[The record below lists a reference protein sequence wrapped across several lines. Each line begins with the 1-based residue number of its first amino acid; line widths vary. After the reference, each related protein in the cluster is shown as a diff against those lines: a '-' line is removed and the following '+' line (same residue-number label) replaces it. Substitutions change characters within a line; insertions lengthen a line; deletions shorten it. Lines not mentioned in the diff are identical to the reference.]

1 MVIHQEIIIFLNS
14 KLNYNFSNRDD
25 WINSEENKLQVFFI
39 KKRTL
44 EQGKKL
50 LRMLFL
56 LLGNKEQAVLMAQ
69 EFFYLSADIR
79 NHQAL
84 KTTSFIYQDLDNYL
98 PSCIDKT
105 DDLITFTINELQ
117 KKYDFSK
124 YDKKIPIIVKNVR
137 QRIRRLNVNL
147 STTINDIKEVIDY
160 KNKYDYEQ
168 IILIFNGKKVE
179 GEITVKELDM
189 KPQDILYVVFKKT
202 KPCSANCFIVE

>member
-1 MVIHQEIIIFLNS
+1 MVIHQEIIDFLNS
-14 KLNYNFSNRDD
+14 KCNSGERDF
-25 WINSEENKLQVFFI
+25 WINDKGSEIQAFFV

-50 LRMLFL
+50 LKMLFL

-69 EFFYLSADIR
+69 DFFYLSANIR

-84 KTTSFIYQDLDNYL
+84 KITSFIYQDLDNYL

-105 DDLITFTINELQ
+105 EDLIIFTINELQ

-137 QRIRRLNVNL
+137 QRIIRLNVNL
-147 STTINDIKEVIDY
+147 TTTINEIKEAIDY
-160 KNKYDYEQ
+160 KNKYNHDQ

-179 GEITVKELDM
+179 GEITIKELDM
-189 KPQDILYVVFKKT
+189 KPQDTLHVVFKKP
-202 KPCSANCFIVE
+202 KPSSEIVLL